1 VPGSFNGLPQAPWLE
16 NFAAAICFSFVTITM
31 PGYGDISP
39 ILPLARFPVVMEA
52 IVGVF
57 NMAILVASLIGVRMS
72 ARAAEKEQ

>member
-1 VPGSFNGLPQAPWLE
+1 
-16 NFAAAICFSFVTITM
+16 M